1 MDITPIYDLRDRLR
15 TAMIAGTS
23 LLAEDFRLKRAVE
36 AMAPLEKAAPV
47 FAKVGELCRKL
58 VAPDASAEGKEDL
71 LLDAITLVDA
81 VCCTQGAV
89 GVAGEMEPLFAGDEV
104 ESEMEKIVNKNKKM
118 LLSNVPYAAQGGTYN
133 FWKRALFICDGL
145 PQCKSGTF

>member
-47 FAKVGELCRKL
+47 FAKVGELCR
-58 VAPDASAEGKEDL
+58 
-71 LLDAITLVDA
+71 
-81 VCCTQGAV
+81 
-89 GVAGEMEPLFAGDEV
+89 
-104 ESEMEKIVNKNKKM
+104 
-118 LLSNVPYAAQGGTYN
+118 
-133 FWKRALFICDGL
+133 
-145 PQCKSGTF
+145 

>member
-81 VCCTQGAV
+81 VCCTQG
-89 GVAGEMEPLFAGDEV
+89 
-104 ESEMEKIVNKNKKM
+104 
-118 LLSNVPYAAQGGTYN
+118 
-133 FWKRALFICDGL
+133 
-145 PQCKSGTF
+145 